1 MHSTDLQRALD
12 DIEAATRGL
21 SAGDL
26 ERAPSGRWSPAQIL
40 EHLALGFGA
49 TAKGAA
55 RCLEAGRP
63 AGGVPT
69 VRHRFATAG
78 VVTLGY
84 LPSGRTAPERT
95 RPRGLSGEAALQAVR
110 ANLVAMDVALG
121 RCLERFGPRVALLDH
136 PILGPLSIPQWRTF
150 HRVHT
155 RHHMRQIER
164 LRARATR

>member
-1 MHSTDLQRALD
+1 MHSTDLERALD

-26 ERAPSGRWSPAQIL
+26 ERSPSGRWSPAQIL

-63 AGGVPT
+63 AAGAPT
-69 VRHRFATAG
+69 MRHRFATAV
-78 VVTLGY
+78 VVTCGC
-84 LPSGRTAPERT
+84 LPSGYSAPERT
-95 RPRGLSGEAALQAVR
+95 RPKGLPGAAALQTLR
-110 ANLVAMDVALG
+110 ANLAAMDDA
-121 RCLERFGPRVALLDH
+121 LERCAQQLGPRVALLDH
-136 PILGPLSIPQWRTF
+136 PILGPLSVAQWRTF